1 MPGNQTA
8 SAWESDTASQVQW
21 CLPSD
26 SDVITAHLQA
36 TKMMEPIG
44 SSARAHTAAIRRSAG
59 VPQHPMLRAAPRP
72 SRDTVM
78 PCVRCMRC

>member
-1 MPGNQTA
+1 
-8 SAWESDTASQVQW
+8 
-21 CLPSD
+21 
-26 SDVITAHLQA
+26 
-36 TKMMEPIG
+36 
-44 SSARAHTAAIRRSAG
+44 